1 MNYLRY
7 ILKIFF
13 GTMIII
19 ALDVILKKSDPHV
32 GGFWFFIT
40 LFSYLVYCF
49 VDYIIKDRNEKN

>member
-40 LFSYLVYCF
+40 LFSYLAYCF
-49 VDYIIKDRNEKN
+49 IDYIIKDRN